1 MDIAQMLHRVK
12 NILLTPKHEWPL
24 IAAEKTGH
32 VRVLTSWLLP
42 LSLISAAAAVIGYGL
57 IGMGPAASM
66 RWGIMQAVLQVV
78 GTIGGAYLTAFIVN
92 ILAEKY
98 ASQKNLDQAF
108 ALIAYSYT
116 PACLG
121 GLFQIIPPLAAIGS
135 LVGLYGLYLLYIGLP
150 PMMKTPPEKNTG
162 YFVVSLLCVLGVFIV
177 LSVVLTTVLTAVL
190 TAIFVTAW

>member
-1 MDIAQMLHRVK
+1 MDIAKMLPRIK
-12 NILLTPKHEWPL
+12 NILLAPKQEWPI
-24 IAAEKTGH
+24 IAAEKSGH

-42 LSLISAAAAVIGYGL
+42 LSLVAAVATL
-57 IGMGPAASM
+57 IGH
-66 RWGIMQAVLQVV
+66 GILRLGVPMHLGIAMAVSQIV

-92 ILAEKY
+92 LLAEKY
-98 ASQKNLDQAF
+98 DSKKDLDQAF

-135 LVGLYGLYLLYIGLP
+135 LVGLYGLYLLYVGLP

-162 YFVVSLLCVLGVFIV
+162 YFVVSLLCVIGVFIV
-177 LSVVLTTVLTAVL
+177 LSVVLTTVLTAVV
-190 TAIFVTAW
+190 TAILVAGGR